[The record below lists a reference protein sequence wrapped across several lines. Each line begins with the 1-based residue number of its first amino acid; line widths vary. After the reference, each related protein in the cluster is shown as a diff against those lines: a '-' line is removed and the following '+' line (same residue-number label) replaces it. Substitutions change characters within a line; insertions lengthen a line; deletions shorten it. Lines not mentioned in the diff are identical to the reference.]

1 MNKEYTQRETVT
13 IKGKSGEPLM
23 DVDCEVVGLIT
34 QDVKE
39 VNGRERVAWFHNGY
53 IEVRMKMWDGQ
64 YKRIDGRAAEAVYDA
79 FCKQHPAWELAQQ
92 EAA

>member
-39 VNGRERVAWFHNGY
+39 VNGRKRVAWFHNGY
-53 IEVRMKMWDGQ
+53 LEVRMKMWDGQ
-64 YKRIDGRAAEAVYDA
+64 YKRIPGDAASVIYDA
-79 FCKQHPAWELAQQ
+79 FCRIWTAYDLAEL